1 MAQPGALH
9 AVTLP
14 TAGFGLISACPTNRR
29 NNHAPPLQRRGRCRS
44 RNCRRDRQG
53 KGSRSRQGGRYEAY
67 DDAYKEV
74 FDEVRKAAYER
85 AYAEEMEKLTDALTS
100 GG

>member
-1 MAQPGALH
+1 
-9 AVTLP
+9 
-14 TAGFGLISACPTNRR
+14 
-29 NNHAPPLQRRGRCRS
+29 
-44 RNCRRDRQG
+44 
-53 KGSRSRQGGRYEAY
+53 
-67 DDAYKEV
+67 V